1 MQSPLNPSQSYHG
14 ERRNGYADISGMSDI
29 DCQRG
34 KATVH
39 ESPTVNGWVAD
50 GSSLTETTN
59 KMPDQNA
66 QHRTNTT
73 EEATPLANIYDSTNT
88 NDSSDAKQDSG
99 QGDEHPLPVIEE
111 SDSGEGSQD
120 RHDSIQ
126 KAAANTNHSE
136 VQCLSA
142 EDHGSSDRQA
152 HKHEV
157 ASGITAPTHNPS
169 VPCPNVETDL
179 HDAAK
184 PQEEH
189 AEVFVQEDISI
200 SSSSSDSHNGSLSPL
215 RLRTL

>member
-14 ERRNGYADISGMSDI
+14 ERRNGHADISGMSDI
-29 DCQRG
+29 DLQCG

-66 QHRTNTT
+66 QHRTNTP

-126 KAAANTNHSE
+126 KATANTDHFK

-152 HKHEV
+152 HKH
-157 ASGITAPTHNPS
+157 
-169 VPCPNVETDL
+169 
-179 HDAAK
+179 
-184 PQEEH
+184 
-189 AEVFVQEDISI
+189 
-200 SSSSSDSHNGSLSPL
+200 
-215 RLRTL
+215 